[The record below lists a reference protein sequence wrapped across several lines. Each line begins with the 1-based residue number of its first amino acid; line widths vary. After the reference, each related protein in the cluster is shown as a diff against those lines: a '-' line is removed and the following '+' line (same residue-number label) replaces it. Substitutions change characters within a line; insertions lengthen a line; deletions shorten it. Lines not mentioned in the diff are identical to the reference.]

1 MTPFVT
7 VETRTGQPVAF
18 HGNTLVPFTRV
29 WQLKLPGGHGGLIWN
44 RPALRPGAGRR
55 SARDDHPGPRCHP
68 AGIMASVRDELRQ
81 PADSLPVKTPAAFK
95 ISIRYPVQP
104 DGCYYLEELR
114 I

>member
-44 RPALRPGAGRR
+44 RPASVLVQAADQQETIIPVQDVTRQALWLLFGM
-55 SARDDHPGPRCHP
+55 SF
-68 AGIMASVRDELRQ
+68 ASLLIAFLSKRRQ
-81 PADSLPVKTPAAFK
+81 PSK
-95 ISIRYPVQP
+95 
-104 DGCYYLEELR
+104 
-114 I
+114 